1 MSEDILPGIIVIIAA
16 FVIIMFQINF
26 DFIKIIIV
34 LTFFLIVPIVVKIF
48 RGLIYLKKLSNYL

>member
-26 DFIKIIIV
+26 DFRKIIIV

>member
-26 DFIKIIIV
+26 DFIEIIIF
-34 LTFFLIVPIVVKIF
+34 LHFF
-48 RGLIYLKKLSNYL
+48 